1 MRCDTGIRG
10 VRVWG
15 MGAGARDP
23 TTDSTTECRRKKR
36 KKKKEDLNRV
46 WGGGTSCSS
55 VCSPVTCSELLAPPS
70 NRSASIPLATWAI
83 AVVYPAVMFTC
94 RDRPRNYWV
103 REQFLG
109 GFWRHFFKEGAPAC
123 DGGGR
128 G

>member
-1 MRCDTGIRG
+1 VGNG
-10 VRVWG
+10 G
-15 MGAGARDP
+15 GGARSNDGLNDGVP
-23 TTDSTTECRRKKR
+23 Q
-36 KKKKEDLNRV
+36 KKKKKKKRGLESGL
-46 WGGGTSCSS
+46 GGGTSCSS
-55 VCSPVTCSELLAPPS
+55 VCSPVMCSELLAPPS